1 MRRKFP
7 DEDEVKG
14 DSYGQA
20 EDSESHQA
28 DVGGDLGRV
37 RGGQRDGGDGAGG
50 RGGRS
55 TGAGGGQEFL
65 TWRTDPATDAAT
77 GGEVPP
83 SGGVQGTL
91 VLGPVV
97 FLLTGTAALGRVEPL
112 LEGAVRGL
120 EQTGTPAGRPVV
132 LQLYTAARLITFQLN

>member
-7 DEDEVKG
+7 DEDEVEG

-77 GGEVPP
+77 GCEVPP

-97 FLLTGTAALGRVEPL
+97 FLLTGTPTLAWVKPL
-112 LEGAVRGL
+112 LDSAVLRL
-120 EQTGTPAGRPVV
+120 HQAGTPTRGPVV
-132 LQLYTAARLITFQLN
+132 LQLYSPADLGTVRM